1 MEKIKFSKTVY
12 LLSFVSL
19 FADIASE
26 LLYPVLPLYLKSIG
40 LSSVYIGAL
49 EGLSDLIS
57 GLSKSFFGKWSDRL
71 GRRMPFIWSGYM
83 LSSFS
88 KGLIGLIV
96 SPWWILFCR
105 TSDRLGK
112 GIRTGARDALL
123 SLEAT
128 EETKGRVF
136 GFHRALD
143 TTGAFIGP
151 ILALVFLHFYPGKYR
166 ELFFY
171 SLIPVIFVASFL
183 FLVKEEKHVKKEETG
198 SVFRGAFSYWFE
210 ASREYKKVMITVL
223 LFTLV
228 NSSDIF
234 LLMKAREIINSDLW
248 VIGFYILYNFVYA
261 GSSYRMGAIADRVG
275 KKYVFMFGLFLFSI
289 TYLLIGM
296 ASTKEQLILAFVIY
310 GLFAASTEGITKA
323 WISSLCKKED
333 LGVALGLQSTSQSI
347 AAMLASL
354 LAGILWATLSSS
366 FVFYFAS
373 VWSFL
378 LLLTLI
384 YFDSKTKTIKVDF
397 KGKNV

>member
-1 MEKIKFSKTVY
+1 MKNTFSKTVY

-26 LLYPVLPLYLKSIG
+26 LLYPVMPLYLKSIG
-40 LSSVYIGAL
+40 MSSAYIGVL
-49 EGLSDLIS
+49 EGLADLIS

-71 GRRMPFIWSGYM
+71 GKRMPFIWSGYM
-83 LSSFS
+83 LSSIS
-88 KGLIGLIV
+88 KGLIGLII

-112 GIRTGARDALL
+112 GVRTGARDALL

-151 ILALVFLHFYPGKYR
+151 ILALIFLHFYPGKYR

-171 SLIPVIFVASFL
+171 SLIPVVFVASLL
-183 FLVKEEKHVKKEETG
+183 FLVKETKDVKKEESG
-198 SVFRGAFSYWFE
+198 GVFKGTFNYWHE
-210 ASREYKKVMITVL
+210 ASQEYKNVLITVL

-234 LLMKAREIINSDLW
+234 LLMKAREVINSDLW

-261 GSSYRMGAIADRVG
+261 ISSYRMGVISDRIG
-275 KKYVFMFGLFLFSI
+275 KKYVFMFGLFLFAI
-289 TYLLIGM
+289 TYLLVGI
-296 ASTKEQLILAFVIY
+296 ASTKEVLIIGFVVY
-310 GLFAASTEGITKA
+310 GLFSASTEGITKA

-333 LGVALGLQSTSQSI
+333 LGVALGLQSTSQSV
-347 AAMLASL
+347 ASMLASVI
-354 LAGILWATLSSS
+354 AGILWTKLSSS

-373 VWSFL
+373 LWSFL
-378 LLLTLI
+378 LLI
-384 YFDSKTKTIKVDF
+384 FIIINEKKSKYLKIDF
-397 KGKNV
+397 KN